1 MGSNDEDD
9 IIKRWTALLEKL
21 EKRVEKLNVAYVRE
35 FRHMEEW
42 MAKIKIANKS
52 YDKDEMNNEAR
63 YRLQQLLIKQD
74 REKYKENERAQRQRK
89 MDKAFLDD
97 QHAENV
103 RRNIRL
109 RHSFQNFEVSLSR
122 VVGALGGIGYGG
134 AAGMGFGKAIDV
146 IQTQTAMSKTKR
158 DIQTGEFA
166 KELNKMHEQRL
177 RKGKTDEEL
186 ESDENFLNFM
196 EYQQQA
202 NQLLKQ
208 LRTQLTDLSETSSGQ
223 DLERNQL
230 LRRLA
235 MKFESVSE
243 WVGRNKTGILI
254 SAVSIG
260 LLVTTFKKMLS
271 VSPMLQKMLE
281 LMNMTFG
288 LILRPFGDFIGFVL
302 RPIAMLFLSTVMPFF
317 RKAYPFLANLGNI
330 VGTKLAEGDILGAIF
345 AITEKITIWDVLDY
359 LMGNKENTAG
369 QVGAVG
375 AGLGA
380 PVAALAGAGTYGAY
394 KVSKKFTNNNQGTN
408 TTEQTKKDK
417 HAKDKKQQKIDQKTK
432 YEKLKDIKEKVK
444 MAKNM
449 KFGLRTNILTAAA
462 IAVPEFG
469 SMGAYMA
476 DPEGYRNWWFGSG
489 ADENLAANFLM
500 YDPTTDYD
508 RYLQEAGLH
517 PTGTDRAGTG
527 DTIITPVN
535 IQNVSTTVDVNEV
548 ENAVVRGLNKNGK
561 SRY

>member
-146 IQTQTAMSKTKR
+146 IQTQTAMTKTKR

-186 ESDENFLNFM
+186 ENDERFLNFM
-196 EYQQQA
+196 EHQQQA

-208 LRTQLTDLSETSSGQ
+208 LKTQLTDLSETSSGQ

-230 LRRLA
+230 LRKLA

-369 QVGAVG
+369 EVGSVA
-375 AGLGA
+375 AALGA
-380 PVAALAGAGTYGAY
+380 PTAALAGAGTYGAY
-394 KVSKKFTNNNQGTN
+394 KVTRRFTNNNQGTN

-417 HAKDKKQQKIDQKTK
+417 HTKDKKQQKIDQKTK

-449 KFGLRTNILTAAA
+449 KFGLKTNIFTAAA
-462 IAVPEFG
+462 IAAPEFG

-489 ADENLAANFLM
+489 ADENLAANFLL

-508 RYLQEAGLH
+508 RYLQEAGLS
-517 PTGTDRAGTG
+517 PQGIDRAGTG

>member
-1 MGSNDEDD
+1 
-9 IIKRWTALLEKL
+9 
-21 EKRVEKLNVAYVRE
+21 
-35 FRHMEEW
+35 MEEW

-230 LRRLA
+230 LRKLA

-380 PVAALAGAGTYGAY
+380 PAAALAGAGTYGAY
-394 KVSKKFTNNNQGTN
+394 KVSKRFTNNNQGTN

>member
-1 MGSNDEDD
+1 
-9 IIKRWTALLEKL
+9 
-21 EKRVEKLNVAYVRE
+21 
-35 FRHMEEW
+35 
-42 MAKIKIANKS
+42 
-52 YDKDEMNNEAR
+52 
-63 YRLQQLLIKQD
+63 
-74 REKYKENERAQRQRK
+74 
-89 MDKAFLDD
+89 
-97 QHAENV
+97 
-103 RRNIRL
+103 
-109 RHSFQNFEVSLSR
+109 
-122 VVGALGGIGYGG
+122 
-134 AAGMGFGKAIDV
+134 MGFGKAIDV
-146 IQTQTAMSKTKR
+146 IQTQTAMTKTKR

-186 ESDENFLNFM
+186 ENDERFLNFM
-196 EYQQQA
+196 EHQQQA

-208 LRTQLTDLSETSSGQ
+208 LKTQLTDLSETSSGQ

-230 LRRLA
+230 LRKLA

-369 QVGAVG
+369 EVGSVA
-375 AGLGA
+375 AALGA
-380 PVAALAGAGTYGAY
+380 PTAALAGAGTYGAY
-394 KVSKKFTNNNQGTN
+394 KVTRRFTNNNQGTN

-417 HAKDKKQQKIDQKTK
+417 HTKDKKQQKIDQKTK

-449 KFGLRTNILTAAA
+449 KFGLKTNIFTAAA
-462 IAVPEFG
+462 IAAPEFG

-489 ADENLAANFLM
+489 ADENLAANFLL

-508 RYLQEAGLH
+508 RYLQEAGLS
-517 PTGTDRAGTG
+517 PQGIDRAGTG